1 MSDFLNYTINGILLG
16 QVYALLSLGFVVIY
30 RASKVF
36 NFAQGELMLL
46 GAYSVWTLSLGMNLP
61 PLLVIPLAFVA
72 ALVYGWLIERLFF
85 RRLLG
90 ESVFSMVMVTIGLVI
105 LIRGVVLVLWGPI
118 ERQFPVLLP
127 TMPIIMGDFLLPTNM
142 VVGAA
147 ITLVLTV
154 GLWYFF
160 NRTRFGLT
168 LTAVAEDPN
177 IAISAGIPVR
187 RAVTLAWM
195 MGTCIATVGAVIL
208 LNGRSLN
215 VLSADVA
222 MAALPVALLAGL
234 ESIGGL
240 LLAGAIVGVIQSLVA
255 AYVDPRIGG
264 SASSIV
270 PYVFMVFILVVRPTG
285 LFGWRHIE
293 RV

>member
-1 MSDFLNYTINGILLG
+1 MMDFLNYVLNGVLLG
-16 QVYALLSLGFVVIY
+16 EVYALLSLGFVVIY

-46 GAYSVWTLSLGMNLP
+46 GAYTVWTLALGFNLP
-61 PLLVIPLAFVA
+61 PALVVPLAFA
-72 ALVYGWLIERLFF
+72 AAIGYGWLIERVFF
-85 RRLLG
+85 RRLIG

-105 LIRGVVLVLWGPI
+105 LLRGVVLVAWGAA
-118 ERQFPVLLP
+118 ERQFPALLP
-127 TMPIIMGDFLLPTNM
+127 TTPVIVGDLLFPTNM
-142 VVGAA
+142 LVGAGL
-147 ITLVLTV
+147 TLVLTGV
-154 GLWYFF
+154 LWYFF

-168 LTAVAEDPN
+168 LTAVAEDPYT
-177 IAISAGIPVR
+177 ALSAGIPVK
-187 RAVTLAWM
+187 RAVTMAWM
-195 MGTCIATVGAVIL
+195 LGGCIATIGALVL
-208 LNGRSLN
+208 LNGRSLS
-215 VLSADVA
+215 VQAADVA
-222 MAALPVALLAGL
+222 LAALPVALFAGL

-255 AYVDPRIGG
+255 AYVDPRLGG

-270 PYVFMVFILVVRPTG
+270 PFVFMLFILLVRPTG

>member
-1 MSDFLNYTINGILLG
+1 MMDFLNYVINGLLLG
-16 QVYALLSLGFVVIY
+16 QIYALLSLGFVVIY

-46 GAYSVWTLSLGMNLP
+46 GAYTVWSLSLDANLP
-61 PLLVIPLAFVA
+61 PWAVIPLAFLA
-72 ALVYGWLIERLFF
+72 ALAYGWVIERLFF
-85 RRLLG
+85 RRLVG

-105 LIRGVVLVLWGPI
+105 LIRGVVLVVWGAVD
-118 ERQFPVLLP
+118 RQFPALLP
-127 TMPIIMGDFLLPTNM
+127 TSPFIVGDLLMPKALVI
-142 VVGAA
+142 GAGR
-147 ITLVLTV
+147 V
-154 GLWYFF
+154 
-160 NRTRFGLT
+160 GLT
-168 LTAVAEDPN
+168 LTAVAEDPYT
-177 IAISAGIPVR
+177 AISVGVPVK

-195 MGTCIATVGAVIL
+195 MGTCIATVGAIVL
-208 LNGRSLN
+208 LNGRSLS
-215 VLSADVA
+215 VMSADVA
-222 MAALPVALLAGL
+222 LAALPVALLAGL

-240 LLAGAIVGVIQSLVA
+240 MLAGAIVGIVQALVA

-270 PYVFMVFILVVRPTG
+270 PFVFMLFILVVRPTG

>member
-1 MSDFLNYTINGILLG
+1 MSDFLNYTVNGILLG

-127 TMPIIMGDFLLPTNM
+127 TMPIIIGDFLLPTNM
-142 VVGAA
+142 VVGAG

-264 SASSIV
+264 AASSIV

>member
-72 ALVYGWLIERLFF
+72 ALGYGWLIERLFF

>member
-1 MSDFLNYTINGILLG
+1 VSDFLNYTVNGILLG

-127 TMPIIMGDFLLPTNM
+127 TMPIIMGEFLLPTNM

-264 SASSIV
+264 AASSIV

>member
-1 MSDFLNYTINGILLG
+1 MSDFLNYTVNGILLG

-264 SASSIV
+264 AASSIV

>member
-1 MSDFLNYTINGILLG
+1 MTDFLNYAVNGVLLG
-16 QVYALLSLGFVVIY
+16 EVYALLSLGFVVIY

-46 GAYSVWTLSLGMNLP
+46 GAYTVWTLALGANLP
-61 PLLVIPLAFVA
+61 AWLVVPLAFA
-72 ALVYGWLIERLFF
+72 SALGYGWLIERLFF
-85 RRLLG
+85 RRLVG
-90 ESVFSMVMVTIGLVI
+90 ESVFAMVMVTIGLVI
-105 LIRGVVLVLWGPI
+105 LIRGVVLVLWGAA
-118 ERQFPVLLP
+118 ERQFPALLP
-127 TMPIIMGDFLLPTNM
+127 TMPIVLGELLLPTNM

-154 GLWYFF
+154 ALWYFF

-168 LTAVAEDPN
+168 LTAVAEDPT

-195 MGTCIATVGAVIL
+195 MGACIATIGALVL

-215 VLSADVA
+215 VLAADVA
-222 MAALPVALLAGL
+222 LAALPVALLAGL

-270 PYVFMVFILVVRPTG
+270 PFVFMLFILVVRPTG
-285 LFGWRHIE
+285 LFGWHHIE

>member
-1 MSDFLNYTINGILLG
+1 MMDFLNYAINGVLLG
-16 QVYALLSLGFVVIY
+16 QIYALLSLGFVVIY

-46 GAYSVWTLSLGMNLP
+46 GAYTVWTLALGADLP
-61 PLLVIPLAFVA
+61 TWAVVPLAFVA
-72 ALVYGWLIERLFF
+72 ALGYGWLIERLFF
-85 RRLLG
+85 RRLVG

-105 LIRGVVLVLWGPI
+105 LIRGVVLVVWGAA
-118 ERQFPVLLP
+118 ERQFPALLP
-127 TMPIIMGDFLLPTNM
+127 TTPIIIGELLLPTNM

-147 ITLVLTV
+147 ITLVLT
-154 GLWYFF
+154 GLLWLFF
-160 NRTRFGLT
+160 NRSRFGLT
-168 LTAVAEDPN
+168 LTAVAEDPYT
-177 IAISAGIPVR
+177 AISVGIPVK

-195 MGTCIATVGAVIL
+195 MGACIATVGALVL
-208 LNGRSLN
+208 LNGRSLS

-222 MAALPVALLAGL
+222 LAALPVALLAGL

-240 LLAGAIVGVIQSLVA
+240 ILAGAIVGVIQSLVA

-270 PYVFMVFILVVRPTG
+270 PFVFMLVILVVRPTG
-285 LFGWRHIE
+285 LFGWRNIE

>member
-1 MSDFLNYTINGILLG
+1 MMDFFNYALNGVLLG
-16 QVYALLSLGFVVIY
+16 QTYALLSLGFVVIY

-46 GAYSVWTLSLGMNLP
+46 GAYTVWTLALGANLP
-61 PLLVIPLAFVA
+61 AWQVIPLAFVA
-72 ALVYGWLIERLFF
+72 ALAYGWLIERLFF
-85 RRLLG
+85 RRLVG

-105 LIRGVVLVLWGPI
+105 LVRGVVLVIWGAAD
-118 ERQFPVLLP
+118 RQFPALLP
-127 TMPIIMGDFLLPTNM
+127 TAPLIIGELLLPTNM
-142 VVGAA
+142 VIGAG
-147 ITLVLTV
+147 ITLALTL

-168 LTAVAEDPN
+168 LTAVAEDPYT
-177 IAISAGIPVR
+177 AISAGIPVK

-195 MGTCIATVGAVIL
+195 MGACIATLGALVL
-208 LNGRSLN
+208 LNGRSLT

-222 MAALPVALLAGL
+222 LAALPVALLAGL

-240 LLAGAIVGVIQSLVA
+240 MLAGAIVGVIQSLVA
-255 AYVDPRIGG
+255 AYVDPKLGG

-270 PYVFMVFILVVRPTG
+270 PFVFMLFILVVRPTG